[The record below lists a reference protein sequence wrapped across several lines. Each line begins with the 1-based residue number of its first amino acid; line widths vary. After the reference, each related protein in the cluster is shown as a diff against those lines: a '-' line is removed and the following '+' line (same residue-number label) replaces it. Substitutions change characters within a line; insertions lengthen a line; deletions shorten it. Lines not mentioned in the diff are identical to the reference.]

1 MRDVPRIISLLERLL
16 PEYVVPVAPQSQH
29 CYAGIGRPSQQGF
42 DGEVNP
48 LVALL
53 EESSSLEVTYWVM
66 RQQALNGDVDA
77 LSDLAWVW
85 LNGKYWQADHERA
98 GRLFRIA
105 ALQGSAVACF
115 NLAQQH
121 YYGKG
126 VEVIYARV
134 VRLYQ
139 RAFELGLTSV
149 VALLGEVYG
158 ETVGVDAKDPT
169 WRQDVGRA
177 FVWYLKGAEQGDARC
192 RFEVGYRL
200 LTGHDVQRDIKAGQY
215 WLELAA
221 VAGIALAAEEL
232 AVFHSASGKTLRYL
246 FWRDQAVA
254 LGSAR
259 AIGMKAND
267 QLQSVQFAGTGSS
280 RV

>member
-1 MRDVPRIISLLERLL
+1 MPAVPRIISLLERLL
-16 PEYVVPVAPQSQH
+16 PEYVSPVAAQSIQLMRL
-29 CYAGIGRPSQQGF
+29 YSGIGRPSQQGF

-53 EESSSLEVTYWVM
+53 EQSSSLEVTYWVM

-85 LNGKYWQADHERA
+85 LNGKYWQADYQRA
-98 GRLFRIA
+98 ARLFRIA

-126 VEVIYARV
+126 VEVIYPRV
-134 VRLYQ
+134 AQLYR
-139 RAFELGLTSV
+139 RAFELGLTEAAAGLGDLCCEPVDPEGPESGWQPD
-149 VALLGEVYG
+149 VA
-158 ETVGVDAKDPT
+158 
-169 WRQDVGRA
+169 RA
-177 FVWYLKGAEQGDARC
+177 FTWYLKGAEKGHGRC
-192 RFEVGYRL
+192 RYEVGHRL
-200 LTGHDVQRDIKAGQY
+200 LTGHEVPRDIKAGQY

-221 VAGIALAAEEL
+221 VTGIAAAAEAL
-232 AVFHSASGKTLRYL
+232 AVFHGASGKTLRYL

-254 LGSAR
+254 LGSEQ
-259 AIGMKAND
+259 AIRMKADD
-267 QLQSVQFAGTGSS
+267 QQQNLQQA
-280 RV
+280 